1 MNYSEL
7 VELLNRASAFD
18 LYRLRTAI
26 DSMIDDPRRIIEVK
40 ASLRLGQEVTYFE
53 GSTNS
58 VHEGVVESIKKT
70 RVVVRDKLDGK
81 RWSIP
86 LCAINIRDVDVTI
99 QQTHRHGLTKNEL
112 AIGDR
117 VGFIDKSGIE
127 RSGEVVRL
135 NQKTVTVE
143 SETGGW
149 RVAYQLLHKVIDTE
163 IA

>member
-7 VELLNRASAFD
+7 VELLDRANAFD

-26 DSMIDDPRRIIEVK
+26 DNMIDDPRRIIEVK
-40 ASLRLGQEVTYFE
+40 TSLRLGQEVTYFE

-58 VHEGVVESIKKT
+58 VHEGVVENIKKT
-70 RVVVRDKLDGK
+70 RAVVRDKLDGK

-86 LCAINIRDVDVTI
+86 LCAINIRDVDVAI
-99 QQTHRHGLTKNEL
+99 QSHRQGLTKNEL
-112 AIGDR
+112 SIGDR

-127 RSGEVVRL
+127 RTGEVVRL

-143 SETGGW
+143 SESGEW